1 MKSPELIV
9 HGTASEKDSKDIQEE
24 GFKTKSGRANISGD
38 LIYAFEWATD
48 ESRRRGS
55 QSKSE
60 ITAEEQGRLV
70 IMSVPEDKSVSYA
83 THTGIEIDDE
93 NQIIS
98 GYPSKYQSG
107 RRQLAIYQ
115 EGDIQQQREVMEQ
128 AKAEK
133 ENIKLQL
140 DNLFL
145 ENNIDPNKI
154 KTRSDLIRETSSF
167 ETKKKLSIL
176 QKAEKLEN
184 QLSEKRQIAEPKI
197 RISQENILMSIIR
210 SEELKEKLNE
220 LRQKIESLETID
232 FEYFIDEISRIIIDN
247 QDNIYNTDINIKEI
261 VETLLIS
268 TVEAEIVNRIRTLS
282 MNIKRL
288 QGYTI
293 YNRGEE
299 KVQEQELDK
308 RELRDKL
315 SRYYSIITAED
326 FDIGVESLNRYLRM
340 NIKKLL
346 EELDGIV

>member
-1 MKSPELIV
+1 MKSPELVV

-24 GFKTKSGRANISGD
+24 GFITKSGRANISGD

-48 ESRRRGS
+48 KSRRRGS
-55 QSKSE
+55 QSESE
-60 ITAEEQGRLV
+60 VTAEEQGRLV

-93 NQIIS
+93 TQIIS

-128 AKAEK
+128 AKAEI
-133 ENIKLQL
+133 EDIQLQL
-140 DNLFL
+140 NNLFL
-145 ENNIDPNKI
+145 KNNIDPNKI
-154 KTRSDLIRETSSF
+154 ETRRDLIRETSSF
-167 ETKKKLSIL
+167 ETEQKLSIL
-176 QKAEKLEN
+176 QKAEKLSN

-197 RISQENILMSIIR
+197 RISQENILMSIIA

-220 LRQKIESLETID
+220 LSQKIESLESID
-232 FEYFIDEISRIIIDN
+232 FEYFSDAISKIILDN
-247 QDNIYNTDINIKEI
+247 KDNIYTSDINIKEI
-261 VETLLIS
+261 VDTLLIS
-268 TVEAEIVNRIRTLS
+268 TVETEIMNRIRTLS
-282 MNIKRL
+282 MKIKGL
-288 QGYTI
+288 QGYNI

-315 SRYYSIITAED
+315 SRYYSIITEED
-326 FDIGVESLNRYLRM
+326 FDIGVKHLNRYLKT

-346 EELDGIV
+346 EELDSIV